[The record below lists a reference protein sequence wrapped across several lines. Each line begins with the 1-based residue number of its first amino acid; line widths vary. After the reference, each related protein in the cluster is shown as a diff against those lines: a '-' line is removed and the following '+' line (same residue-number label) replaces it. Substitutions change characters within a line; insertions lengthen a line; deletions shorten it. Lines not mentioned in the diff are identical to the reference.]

1 MFLRP
6 SCLALLCGSTF
17 ALSAI
22 AADPSP
28 EAIKK
33 LEKELTGAKM
43 TGQFTVTGKMKDD
56 KLSKEEYTIE
66 SAKKLDE
73 GDTWL
78 IKARIKYGDKDSVF
92 PVPVEIKWAGD
103 TPVITLDKVT
113 IPGLGT
119 FSSRVVIHDGK
130 YAGTWQHDQ
139 VGGHLFGTIGK

>member
-1 MFLRP
+1 MAAFRRAFH
-6 SCLALLCGSTF
+6 LALLGVSFSTF
-17 ALSAI
+17 SAF

-43 TGQFTVTGKMKDD
+43 TGQFTV
-56 KLSKEEYTIE
+56 KEEYTIE

-73 GDTWL
+73 GDLWL

-92 PVPVEIKWAGD
+92 PVPVEIRWAGD
-103 TPVITLDKVT
+103 TPVITLDKVA

-119 FSSRVVIHDGK
+119 FSSRVIIYDGK

>member
-6 SCLALLCGSTF
+6 LCLALLCGSLF
-17 ALSAI
+17 AVSAT

-43 TGQFTVTGKMKDD
+43 TGQFTVMGKMKDD

-73 GDTWL
+73 GDLWL

-103 TPVITLDKVT
+103 TPVITLDKVA

-119 FSSRVVIHDGK
+119 FSSRVIIYDGK